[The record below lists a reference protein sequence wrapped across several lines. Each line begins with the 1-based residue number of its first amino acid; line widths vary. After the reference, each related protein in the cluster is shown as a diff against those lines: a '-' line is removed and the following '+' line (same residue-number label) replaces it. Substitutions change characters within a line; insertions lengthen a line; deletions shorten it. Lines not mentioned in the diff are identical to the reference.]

1 MKINLGLIFGGRS
14 GEHEVSLQSAK
25 SIAAVVNKDK
35 YNLLLIPIDKSGNWY
50 LADPSSYL
58 ENADDPK
65 TIKLKISA
73 DQQIA
78 VVPANNSNEIRRLS
92 DSKVLGKLDVAFSI
106 IHGTFGEDG
115 SIQGYF
121 DMMNVPCVG
130 ASVLGSAVGM
140 DKLIAKNIL
149 VQEKINVADW
159 FVADKS
165 TDIDT
170 IAKEATRAFG
180 FPVFVKP
187 ACSGSSVGVYKAEDF
202 ASLKESIIK
211 ALRYDVRV
219 LLEKAIKGREIEC
232 AILGNDDLIA
242 SVPGEI
248 IPTHSFYSYEAKYID
263 ADGAKLEMPAKIPT
277 DVAERVKELA
287 KKTYKALSCSGMA
300 RVDMF
305 LTEKG
310 ELYLNEIN
318 TLPGFTKISMYPKLM
333 DLSGIPY
340 PELIDRLVQ
349 LAIDQH
355 KVREENLA
363 NVLIASLY

>member
-25 SIAAVVNKDK
+25 SIAAAVNKDK

-58 ENADDPK
+58 ENENDPK
-65 TIKLKISA
+65 NIKLKVNT
-73 DQQIA
+73 DQRIA
-78 VVPANNSNEIRRLS
+78 IVPANNSNEIRRLT

-130 ASVLGSAVGM
+130 ATVLGSAVGM
-140 DKLIAKNIL
+140 DKLVAKKLL
-149 VQEKINVADW
+149 VQESIQVADW
-159 FVADKS
+159 LVADKQ
-165 TDIDT
+165 TDSEK
-170 IAKEATRAFG
+170 IATEAADRFG

-187 ACSGSSVGVYKAEDF
+187 ACSGSSVGVYKADNLQ
-202 ASLKESIIK
+202 SLKESIVK
-211 ALRYDVRV
+211 ALAFDSRV

-232 AILGNDDLIA
+232 AILGNEDLIA

-263 ADGAKLEMPAKIPT
+263 ANGAKLELPAKLAPHI
-277 DVAERVKELA
+277 AEQVKELA

-305 LTEKG
+305 LTDNG

-318 TLPGFTKISMYPKLM
+318 TLPGFTKISMYPKLL

-340 PELIDRLVQ
+340 SELIDRLVN
-349 LAIDQH
+349 LAIQQH
-355 KVREENLA
+355 KEREENLA
-363 NVLIASLY
+363 NVLKASAY